1 MEEVIEINSENIFQ
15 LFLEE
20 GKVKI
25 IINKVRLVCSD
36 VKEVILY

>member
-15 LFLEE
+15 EE

-36 VKEVILY
+36 VKEVILC